1 MTPAQ
6 LFGVVVRTIG
16 LVLTIYG
23 TFSSCFGLLLVL
35 TEAGIMSLI
44 LGVVAMLVGLWML
57 RVRSLSSRLPIT
69 TSTVPGDPWISRLP
83 LGPRTYRTGQTRRPG
98 RQAGAAAAKLP
109 QSRGVEWPIRPPG
122 HRFPE
127 P

>member
-57 RVRSLSSRLPIT
+57 RGAQPVIAFAYYDEHGAGRS
-69 TSTVPGDPWISRLP
+69 VD
-83 LGPRTYRTGQTRRPG
+83 
-98 RQAGAAAAKLP
+98 
-109 QSRGVEWPIRPPG
+109 
-122 HRFPE
+122 
-127 P
+127 